1 MRGGACVRGDED
13 DTYRVY
19 VRVLQKRG
27 VGLCGF
33 RPRPRPRPVPPM
45 RSQLTVGEKSLQLHA
60 HERELNQMSMKCWT
74 IYDFQFET

>member
-27 VGLCGF
+27 VGVCGF
-33 RPRPRPRPVPPM
+33 RPRPHPRPRPRPPNEV
-45 RSQLTVGEKSLQLHA
+45 TVDSWRQIPPA
-60 HERELNQMSMKCWT
+60 ART
-74 IYDFQFET
+74 